1 MKKRTLDLQRFADGT
16 DGAAAEGVT
25 SGDAGQDGRKKGDLS
40 NVIYGKQDDA
50 ADDAGDDPDNDETD
64 GSDGVDASE
73 EDQESFED
81 LIKGKFKDDFHKKV
95 KGIINSRFA
104 QTKGLE
110 EQLNSYA
117 PVLDALR
124 NKYGLGR
131 DADPEAIMSALDEDS
146 SFYEDE
152 ALERGM
158 SVEDLKSIKK
168 IERENARLKEQMN
181 AANTQR
187 EADRIYQGWLAQ
199 EAELKEIY
207 PDFDFRTEA
216 ENEEF
221 TSLIKNGINLRTA
234 YEVVH
239 KDEIITGAMA
249 MTAKKVKEQVTQSI
263 AKNGKRP
270 LENGI
275 NAGSGKVVKSDV
287 EKLTK
292 ADRDEIE
299 KRVMRGEKIVF

>member
-1 MKKRTLDLQRFADGT
+1 MQKRILDLQRFADGAP
-16 DGAAAEGVT
+16 AAAEGVT
-25 SGDAGQDGRKKGDLS
+25 PGDAGQDDGRKNEDLS

-50 ADDAGDDPDNDETD
+50 ADDAGDDPDDDETD
-64 GSDGVDASE
+64 GSDGADASE

-81 LIKGKFKDDFHKKV
+81 LIKGRYKDEFHKKV
-95 KGIINSRFA
+95 KGIIDSRFA
-104 QTKGLE
+104 QTKDLE
-110 EQLNSYA
+110 EQLESYA
-117 PVLDALR
+117 PVLDTLR
-124 NKYGLGR
+124 DKYGLKR
-131 DADPEAIMSALDEDS
+131 DADSEAIMAALDEDS

-152 ALERGM
+152 ALERGI

-168 IERENARLKEQMN
+168 IQRENARLNEQMN
-181 AANTQR
+181 RVNTQR
-187 EADRIYQGWLAQ
+187 EADRIYQGWLVQ

-216 ENEEF
+216 ENENF
-221 TSLIKNGINLRTA
+221 QALIKNGIDLRTA

-299 KRVMRGEKIVF
+299 KRVMRGEKISF